1 MSVSQVCWHLNPLGT
16 VQSRSLMPVAGI
28 EGHILG
34 SAWGCAYALFTSSL
48 SEKPALLH
56 YIFLLNFSQSFS
68 NTVIRFKLGTEN
80 YQNSPYN
87 PYFATVPFLLTF
99 LIKPWLLN
107 AHFLYFEHQHPLSF
121 VLEAALSLPIPCI
134 CMLLDPVLAPVW
146 RISQRRSQL
155 QGPWWLFS
163 APVSTWPP

>member
-1 MSVSQVCWHLNPLGT
+1 MSVSQICWHLNPQGT

-34 SAWGCAYALFTSSL
+34 SAWGCAYTLFTISL

-68 NTVIRFKLGTEN
+68 NTVIRFKLGIEN

-107 AHFLYFEHQHPLSF
+107 AHFLFLSISIHSPSYWKPHYHFRFHIFVCYWIQPWHQCGEYRKG
-121 VLEAALSLPIPCI
+121 EASCK
-134 CMLLDPVLAPVW
+134 V
-146 RISQRRSQL
+146 
-155 QGPWWLFS
+155 PWWLFS